1 MRSPIKYNLL
11 SLYYTSILEKLRLL
25 YCLCFHRYHDPP
37 PTLLDMARL
46 KKQSNGV
53 NIKLAVANQGTV
65 SFYGL
70 FEVDLPTL
78 VSFG

>member
-1 MRSPIKYNLL
+1 
-11 SLYYTSILEKLRLL
+11 
-25 YCLCFHRYHDPP
+25 
-37 PTLLDMARL
+37 MALL

-53 NIKLAVANQGTV
+53 NVKLAVANQGTV

-78 VSFG
+78 ISYG

>member
-1 MRSPIKYNLL
+1 
-11 SLYYTSILEKLRLL
+11 
-25 YCLCFHRYHDPP
+25 
-37 PTLLDMARL
+37 MARL

>member
-1 MRSPIKYNLL
+1 
-11 SLYYTSILEKLRLL
+11 
-25 YCLCFHRYHDPP
+25 
-37 PTLLDMARL
+37 MARL

-78 VSFG
+78 VSFGWNSVMKMRYGLRTLESWFDSLRISIVASYRKLLYQSIYSG